1 MDSESQ
7 IKSAKPEKRLSGP
20 DRRDRLALLLAQS
33 GYLSISQLAEHMNV
47 SEMTIRRDLDQ
58 LVEKGVAERAHGGA
72 VPLSGA
78 RAGGIDLLEP
88 EIDERIQRNSD
99 AKARIGRLAASL
111 VEPGQTIALDIGST
125 ALCMAHAVKDMDIR
139 IFTYSLKI
147 ALFLSS
153 GGARLYMPGGEIRGS
168 EPSAVGSMTRNQLKS
183 FRFDWA
189 FLGAS
194 GLASEGLFDYSL
206 EDAEVK
212 RAMIESSARR
222 AVLLDSSKFERLS
235 IVKIAELNSIDILVC
250 DREPTGS
257 LAENLHKAGVEVC
270 VAE

>member
-1 MDSESQ
+1 MTSESE
-7 IKSAKPEKRLSGP
+7 IKTTKPEKRLSGP

-33 GYLSISQLAEHMNV
+33 GYLSISQLAEHLNV

-58 LVEKGVAERAHGGA
+58 MVEKGVAERAHGGA
-72 VPLSGA
+72 VPITST
-78 RAGGIDLLEP
+78 RTWGIDLLEP

-99 AKARIGRLAASL
+99 AKARIGKLAASL

-139 IFTYSLKI
+139 VFTYSLKI

-153 GGARLYMPGGEIRGS
+153 GVPRLYMPGGEIRGS

-194 GLASEGLFDYSL
+194 GLANEGLFDYSL

-212 RAMIESSARR
+212 RAMIESAERR
-222 AVLLDSSKFERLS
+222 AVLLDSSKFGRLS
-235 IVKIAELNSIDILVC
+235 IVKITDLSSINALVC
-250 DREPTGS
+250 DQEPTGS
-257 LAENLHKAGVEVC
+257 LAEKLHEAGVKVC